1 MEAPEYGREVTAAS
15 DMIRTILRDA
25 DDWCKGKNRLYRA
38 PLLAYFVYVLARHL
52 RDPLYTSA
60 LGALNLGIHELGHV
74 VFGVL
79 GQALMIAGGTAL
91 QLAVPVIAVFNF
103 YRLRDYFAIALSFGW
118 LSTNLFNVAT
128 YMADARRQ
136 ELPLVGIG
144 GESVNHDWEYIFS
157 AMNIL
162 QYDTAIAAFV
172 RMLAVLS
179 MLCCFAAGAWL
190 LWRMTPASGDG

>member
-1 MEAPEYGREVTAAS
+1 MTVAS
-15 DMIRTILRDA
+15 DMIRRFLQEA
-25 DDWCKGKNRLYRA
+25 DDWCKGKNRIVRA

-60 LGALNLGIHELGHV
+60 LGALNLGIHELGHIA
-74 VFGVL
+74 FGFL
-79 GQALMIAGGTAL
+79 GQTLMIAGGTVL

-136 ELPLVGIG
+136 ELPLVSIG
-144 GESVNHDWEYIFS
+144 GESVNHDWEYMFS

-162 QYDTAIAAFV
+162 QHDTSIAAIV
-172 RMLAVLS
+172 RVLAVIS
-179 MLCCFAAGAWL
+179 MLFCFAAGAWL
-190 LWRMTPASGDG
+190 LWRMAPAPGDG